1 MRSVL
6 LSLHDRENVMK
17 RLVGI
22 LALMAGVAGCVTA
35 PMYDDGY
42 GNDPGYG
49 PRTGIGIGIGGFG
62 GGNFGGGVGVGV
74 GF

>member
-1 MRSVL
+1 M
-6 LSLHDRENVMK
+6 M

-22 LALMAGVAGCVTA
+22 LALIAGVSGCVAA
-35 PMYDDGY
+35 PMYDGGY
-42 GNDPGYG
+42 GNDPGYYA

-62 GGNFGGGVGVGV
+62 GSNIGGGVGVGV